1 MLARLDLRGMA
12 ALADCGAMIAAVA
25 RAGIGGYVIL
35 FFSVAASWVGIPII
49 GAGVLAAAGI
59 LASEGD
65 LSIWLVLLVATVAAW
80 TGGYVGY
87 WLGGRAGRA
96 VVDHPGRWQHRSQRL
111 LGAGERVYGRWG
123 YLAVFVTPTWVS
135 GALKMP
141 RNSFLVWNALA
152 ASVSTCIAT
161 LGAYGIGAAVLGR
174 LVALRGGL
182 ALVVAALALLAVGV
196 AVHRRRGAVR
206 FDSSSAATSRYGGR
220 ADRDDGTAAVDPAPP
235 EVSSPGALRR

>member
-1 MLARLDLRGMA
+1 
-12 ALADCGAMIAAVA
+12 MIAAVA
-25 RAGIGGYVIL
+25 QTGIGGYVIL
-35 FFSVAASWVGIPII
+35 YLSVAASWVGIPII

-59 LASEGD
+59 LASEGE

-96 VVDHPGRWQHRSQRL
+96 VMDHPGRWQHRSQRL
-111 LGAGERVYGRWG
+111 MGAGERIYGRWG

-152 ASVSTCIAT
+152 ASVSTCIAA

-174 LVALRGGL
+174 LAARRGGL
-182 ALVVAALALLAVGV
+182 ALAVAALALVTVGLAVY
-196 AVHRRRGAVR
+196 RRRAAIR
-206 FDSSSAATSRYGGR
+206 ADARSAAASGSRSP
-220 ADRDDGTAAVDPAPP
+220 ADRHAGTTAADSASPD
-235 EVSSPGALRR
+235 VSSPGALRR